1 MINMNLK
8 RSINSGYLY
17 CFLIGMSLILLPPVT
32 LHAESL
38 QVNTVSGTVVSATD
52 DEPLIGVTVF
62 VKGTSNGTVTDIDGH
77 FVIQANQGQTL
88 VFSYVGFV
96 TQEVIISGN
105 LINVSLAEDTE
116 VLEELVVIGYGV
128 QAKKLSTG
136 ATVQVKGDEL
146 ARMNT
151 ISPLQALQGK
161 TPGVNITSTSGQ
173 PGSDMK
179 VVIRGLGTIGNSS
192 PLYLIDGIGGDI
204 SSLNPS
210 DIESIDVLK
219 DAASAAIYGAQAA
232 NGVVLITTKSGREG
246 KAEVNFD
253 AYYGV
258 QNVARKADMLNATQY
273 MTIMDEQSL
282 NSGNAAYNWEG
293 FQSIYDA
300 NGRVYD
306 TDWVDTMFKNNAVTE
321 SYALGVTGGSTAST
335 YALSLGYMSQEG
347 VVGGAD
353 VSAYERYNFRI
364 NSEHKL
370 FNGFMKIG
378 EQVSFIYRT
387 NNGISVGNQ
396 YNNSLRGAF
405 GVSPLAP
412 VYSDNNPYDSP
423 YNDTSNSDWYNGE
436 GNPYGLMMTNTNN
449 ENKAAT
455 FNGNIYAEIEPMKG
469 LKFRT
474 LFGTVYNTSEYR
486 SFTPLYHFSIYSYN
500 DTRTNV
506 SQNMNHGLGMTWTN
520 TATYDWSV
528 NDHAFNALLGME
540 AYRYQGTYLGAGNGI
555 LKEGFDTWKYAYV
568 NNGTASSSTDGL
580 SASGSPHDDARSI
593 SYFGRLGWNL
603 KETYMV
609 NATLRA
615 DGSSRFAKGN
625 RFGYFPSLSAGW
637 TLTNEA
643 FMEDA
648 PAWINFVKLRASW
661 GQVGNQNIANYQYLA
676 PMKNSNTHYL
686 FGNGGYSDADAAQ
699 QLATNWG
706 AYPNR
711 LANEKVTWE
720 TSEQSNIGLDAY
732 LFRTRL
738 GVNIDFYQKD
748 TKDWLVQAPILA
760 TVGAGAPFINGG
772 SVKNSGV
779 EVALNWNDQ
788 LNSDFSYNIGI
799 NGAYNTNEVGEIP
812 TEDGIIHGQTNQ
824 LYDNTPEFYRAENGM
839 PIGYFWGY
847 KSDGLFQNEQEITNW
862 IAAGN
867 GVLQNDVKPG
877 DVRYI
882 DVNQDGVID
891 DNDKVNLGNGMP
903 DFTYGF
909 NLGLGYK
916 GFDFSVQA
924 SGAAGQQIV
933 QSYRNYTN
941 KYANYTTAILG
952 RWTGEG
958 TSNRIPRVTEQNIN
972 WQFSDL
978 FIQDGDYLRIT
989 NITLGYDF
997 SRFVKPKFIS
1007 QARIYAQVQ
1016 NAFTFTRYEGMDPEI
1031 GYGTDGWV
1039 TGIDVGYYPRP
1050 RTVLFGVNLTF

>member
-1 MINMNLK
+1 MNLK

-17 CFLIGMSLILLPPVT
+17 CFLIGMSLILWRPVT
-32 LHAESL
+32 LHAEPL
-38 QVNTVSGTVVSATD
+38 QTNTVTGSVVSATD
-52 DEPLIGVTVF
+52 DEPLVGVTVS
-62 VKGTSNGTVTDIDGH
+62 VKGTTNGTVTDIDGRY
-77 FVIQANQGQTL
+77 VIQAAQGETL
-88 VFSYVGFV
+88 IFSYVGFV
-96 TQEVIISGN
+96 SQEVTVREN
-105 LINVSLAEDTE
+105 VINIALTEDTE

-146 ARMNT
+146 AKMNT
-151 ISPLQALQGK
+151 NSPLQALQGK

-179 VVIRGLGTIGNSS
+179 VVIRGLGTIGNHS

-204 SSLNPS
+204 STLNPS

-232 NGVVLITTKSGREG
+232 NGVVLITTKNGREG
-246 KAEVNFD
+246 KAKVNFD

-258 QNVARKADMLNATQY
+258 QNVARKADMLNAAQY
-273 MTIMDEQSL
+273 MTIMDEQAL
-282 NSGNAAYNWEG
+282 NSGNAAYNWTG

-300 NGRVYD
+300 NGQVYD
-306 TDWVDTMFKNNAVTE
+306 TNWVDTMFKDNAATE

-335 YALSLGYMSQEG
+335 YAISLGYMNQEG

-353 VSAYERYNFRI
+353 VSNYERYNFRI

-370 FNGFMKIG
+370 FNNFLKVG

-405 GVSPLAP
+405 GISPLAP

-449 ENKAAT
+449 ENRAAS
-455 FNGNIYAEIEPMKG
+455 FNGNLYAEIEPLKG
-469 LKFRT
+469 LKLRT
-474 LFGTVYNTSEYR
+474 LFGGVYNSSEYR

-500 DTRTNV
+500 DTRTGV
-506 SQNMNHGLGMTWTN
+506 SQNMNHGLGLTWTN
-520 TATYDWSV
+520 TATYDWAV
-528 NDHAFNALLGME
+528 NDYAFNALLGME
-540 AYRYQGTYLGAGNGI
+540 AYRYQGTSVGAGNGL

-580 SASGSPHDDARSI
+580 SASGSPHDDSRSI

-603 KETYMV
+603 KETYMI

-615 DGSSRFAKGN
+615 DGSSRFAQGN
-625 RFGYFPSLSAGW
+625 RFGYFPSVSAGW
-637 TLTNEA
+637 TLTNES
-643 FMEDA
+643 FMQDA
-648 PAWINFVKLRASW
+648 PAWINFLKLRASW

-676 PMKNSNTHYL
+676 PMKNTNTHYL
-686 FGNGGYSDADAAQ
+686 FGSGGYNDTEAAK

-720 TSEQSNIGLDAY
+720 TSEQTNIGLDAY

-738 GVNIDFYQKD
+738 GVNLDFYMKN
-748 TKDWLVQAPILA
+748 TKDWLVQAPILS
-760 TVGAGAPFINGG
+760 TVGAGAPYINGG

-779 EVALNWNDQ
+779 ELALSWNDQ
-788 LNSDFSYNIGI
+788 LNNNFSYQIGI

-824 LYDNTPEFYRAENGM
+824 LYDNTPEFYRAENGK

-847 KSDGLFQNEQEITNW
+847 KTHGLFQNEQEITDW

-867 GVLQNDVKPG
+867 GVLQNEVKPG
-877 DVRYI
+877 DVKYI

-916 GFDFSVQA
+916 GFDFSLQA

-933 QSYRNYTN
+933 QSYRNFTN
-941 KYANYTTAILG
+941 KYANYTTAILQ

-958 TSNRIPRVTEQNIN
+958 TSNKIPRVTEQNIN

-978 FIQDGDYLRIT
+978 FIQNGDYLRIT

-997 SRFVKPKFIS
+997 SRFVKHKFIS
-1007 QARIYAQVQ
+1007 QARLYAQLQ
-1016 NAFTFTRYEGMDPEI
+1016 NAFTFTKYEGMDPEI

-1039 TGIDVGYYPRP
+1039 SGIDVGYYPRP

>member
-1 MINMNLK
+1 MINMNSK

-17 CFLIGMSLILLPPVT
+17 CFLIGMSLILWRPVT
-32 LHAESL
+32 LHAEPL
-38 QVNTVSGTVVSATD
+38 QTNSVSGIVVSETD

-62 VKGTSNGTVTDIDGH
+62 VKGTSNGTVTDIDGRY
-77 FVIQANQGQTL
+77 VIQANQGQTL

-96 TQEVIISGN
+96 TQEVVVEGDV
-105 LINVSLAEDTE
+105 INVSLAEDSE

-136 ATVQVKGDEL
+136 ATLQVKGDEL
-146 ARMNT
+146 AKMNT

-232 NGVVLITTKSGREG
+232 NGVVLITTKNGREG
-246 KAEVNFD
+246 KAEVTFD

-258 QNVARKADMLNATQY
+258 QNVARKAEMLNATQY

-306 TDWVDTMFKNNAVTE
+306 TDWVETMFKNNAVTE

-353 VSAYERYNFRI
+353 VSNYERYNFRV
-364 NSEHKL
+364 NSEQKL
-370 FNGFMKIG
+370 FDGFLKIG
-378 EQVSFIYRT
+378 EQVSFIYRI

-405 GVSPLAP
+405 GISPLAP
-412 VYSDNNPYDSP
+412 VYSDNNPYGSP

-449 ENKAAT
+449 DNKAAT

-520 TATYDWSV
+520 TATYDWRV
-528 NDHAFNALLGME
+528 NDHGFNALLGME
-540 AYRYQGTYLGAGNGI
+540 AYRYQGTSVGAGNGI
-555 LKEGFDTWKYAYV
+555 LKEGFDTWKYAYI

-603 KETYMV
+603 RETYMI

-637 TLTNEA
+637 TLTNES
-643 FMEDA
+643 FMQDA
-648 PAWINFVKLRASW
+648 PAWINFLKLRASW

-676 PMKNSNTHYL
+676 PMKNTNTHYL
-686 FGNGGYSDADAAQ
+686 FGSAGYNDADAAQ

-711 LANEKVTWE
+711 LANENVTWE
-720 TSEQSNIGLDAY
+720 TSEQTNIGLDAY

-738 GVNIDFYQKD
+738 GVNLDFYQKD
-748 TKDWLVQAPILA
+748 TKDWLVQPPILA

-779 EVALNWNDQ
+779 ELALNWNDQ

-997 SRFVKPKFIS
+997 SRLMNKKFIS

-1039 TGIDVGYYPRP
+1039 SGIDVGYYPRP

>member
-1 MINMNLK
+1 MINMNSK

-17 CFLIGMSLILLPPVT
+17 CFLIGMSLILWRPVT
-32 LHAESL
+32 LHAEPL
-38 QVNTVSGTVVSATD
+38 QTNSVSGIVVSETD

-62 VKGTSNGTVTDIDGH
+62 VKGTSNGTVTDIDGRY
-77 FVIQANQGQTL
+77 VIQANQGQTL

-96 TQEVIISGN
+96 TQEVVVEGDV
-105 LINVSLAEDTE
+105 INVSLAEDSE

-136 ATVQVKGDEL
+136 ATLQVKGDEL
-146 ARMNT
+146 AKMNT

-232 NGVVLITTKSGREG
+232 NGVVLITTKNGREG
-246 KAEVNFD
+246 KAEVTFD

-258 QNVARKADMLNATQY
+258 QNVARKAEMLNATQY

-353 VSAYERYNFRI
+353 VSNYERYNFRV
-364 NSEHKL
+364 NSEQKL
-370 FNGFMKIG
+370 FDGFLKIG
-378 EQVSFIYRT
+378 EQVSFIYRI

-405 GVSPLAP
+405 GISPLAP
-412 VYSDNNPYDSP
+412 VYSDNNPYGSP

-449 ENKAAT
+449 DNKAAT
-455 FNGNIYAEIEPMKG
+455 LNGNLYAEIEPFKG
-469 LKFRT
+469 LKLRT
-474 LFGTVYNTSEYR
+474 LFGAVFNSSEYR

-500 DTRTNV
+500 DTRTSV
-506 SQNMNHGLGMTWTN
+506 SQNMNRGLGMTWTN
-520 TATYDWSV
+520 TATYDWRV
-528 NDHAFNALLGME
+528 NDHGFNALLGME

-555 LKEGFDTWKYAYV
+555 LKEGFDTWKYAYI

-603 KETYMV
+603 RETYMI

-637 TLTNEA
+637 TLTNES
-643 FMEDA
+643 FMQDA
-648 PAWINFVKLRASW
+648 PAWINFLKLRASW

-676 PMKNSNTHYL
+676 PMKNTNTHYL
-686 FGNGGYSDADAAQ
+686 FGSAGYNDADAAQ

-711 LANEKVTWE
+711 LANENVTWE
-720 TSEQSNIGLDAY
+720 TSEQTNIGLDAY

-738 GVNIDFYQKD
+738 GVNLDFYQKD

-760 TVGAGAPFINGG
+760 TVGAGAPYINGG

-779 EVALNWNDQ
+779 ELALNWNDQ

-1039 TGIDVGYYPRP
+1039 SGIDVGYYPRP